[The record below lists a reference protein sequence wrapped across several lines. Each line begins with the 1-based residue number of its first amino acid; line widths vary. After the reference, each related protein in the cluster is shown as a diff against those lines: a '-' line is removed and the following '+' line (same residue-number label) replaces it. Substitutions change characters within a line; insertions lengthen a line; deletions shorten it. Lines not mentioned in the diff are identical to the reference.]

1 MSSTLELAKT
11 LISRPSISPKDEGC
25 QDILIDRLEKLGF
38 TIEEL
43 FFEDVTNFWA
53 TYGNTSPMVIFAG
66 HTDVVPPG
74 PEEKWESPPFEPTIR
89 DGHLYGRGAADMK
102 SSLAA
107 MITATERFI
116 EKNPDFKGSIG
127 FLITSDEEAAAVNGT
142 VKVVD
147 YLIDQ
152 GTNIDYCIIGEASSD
167 KVFGDTIKN
176 GRRGSFH
183 GKLTIHG
190 IQAHIAYPEKGDNSI
205 HACGKILD
213 KLCNIKWD
221 EGNQYFPPTS
231 FQISNIHSGTGADN
245 VIPGSLELMF
255 NLRYSPEITID
266 QIKEKIINVLNNA
279 NIKYSIEWKLSGEPF
294 MTSDGELTKAISNAI
309 ESATKVTPTLST
321 SGGTSD
327 GRFISKMGCQV
338 LEFGPINASI
348 HKVNECINIEDLD
361 KLSDIYEATL
371 IKLLCK

>member
-1 MSSTLELAKT
+1 MSSTLELAKS

-25 QDILIDRLEKLGF
+25 QEILIDRLEALGF
-38 TIEEL
+38 NIEKL
-43 FFEDVTNFWA
+43 YFEDVTNFWA
-53 TYGNTSPMVIFAG
+53 TLGDKNPMVVFAG
-66 HTDVVPPG
+66 HTDIVPPG
-74 PEEKWESPPFEPTIR
+74 PLDAWDSPPFEPTLR

-107 MITATERFI
+107 MITATEHFLG
-116 EKNPDFKGSIG
+116 KNTDFNGSIG
-127 FLITSDEEAAAVNGT
+127 FLITSDEEALAVNGT
-142 VKVVD
+142 VKVVE

-152 GTNIDYCIIGEASSD
+152 GINIDYCIVGEASSCD
-167 KVFGDTIKN
+167 KFGDTIKN

-190 IQAHIAYPEKGDNSI
+190 TQAHIAYPEKGDNPI

-213 KLCNIKWD
+213 KLCTIKWD
-221 EGNQYFPPTS
+221 EGNEYFPPTS

-245 VIPGSLELMF
+245 VIPGSLELVF
-255 NLRYSPEITID
+255 NLRYSPEITVEE
-266 QIKEKIINVLNNA
+266 IKKKILSVLDNE

-294 MTSDGELTKAISNAI
+294 MTVEGQLTEAISSAI
-309 ESATKVTPTLST
+309 HSVTNIMPQLST
-321 SGGTSD
+321 TGGTSD

-338 LEFGPINASI
+338 LEFGPINGSI
-348 HKVNECINIEDLD
+348 HKVNECINIQDLD

-371 IKLLCK
+371 VNLLCE